1 MDIFWTARP
10 LHGFEFDPVQEFA
23 QQFDLIVLDHPF
35 VGDIAATGCLEP
47 LDLLIDAE
55 TAASFVGRSLES
67 YRYDGR
73 TWALPIDAACQVAVA
88 RPDMI
93 SSILA

>member
-1 MDIFWTARP
+1 MP
-10 LHGFEFDPVQEFA
+10 LD
-23 QQFDLIVLDHPF
+23 DLIDV
-35 VGDIAATGCLEP
+35 
-47 LDLLIDAE
+47 E

-88 RPDMI
+88 RPDLIAALGKGAPETWDEMFELG
-93 SSILA
+93 SAARRLGQWVSHRV